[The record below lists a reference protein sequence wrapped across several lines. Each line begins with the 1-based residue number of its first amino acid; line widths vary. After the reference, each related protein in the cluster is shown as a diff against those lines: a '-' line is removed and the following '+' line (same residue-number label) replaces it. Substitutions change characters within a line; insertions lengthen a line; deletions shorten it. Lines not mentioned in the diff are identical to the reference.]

1 METLLAYTDAT
12 SYFPGDQVKLFINS
26 PAKFGFAETINL
38 FKPNQN
44 VKLTRTVTN
53 GDYTL
58 KCQINQTG
66 STPGIF
72 VTAKLDSK
80 IVKIFWDI
88 STSGSFTVNPHIVDM
103 LGNKIYGVDMLSNV
117 IESGT
122 NYVTLELPTQLPIQL
137 PIQLKIFF
145 LTRGKFV
152 QGDFFNLNNFYVF
165 NVVSRASMDTT
176 IQLYGVDKKLVLS
189 YIEPNSIDQEFIKES
204 FAEGCKWKQTS
215 SFVLPLNLKSGY
227 YFIKVNYGSFFYLPI
242 IVKTTNPVPGSVLL
256 LANSNTWNAYN
267 AWSGSEGSM
276 SAYSWVPSPT
286 YSTNTKYKT
295 KNTSTF
301 VANRLS
307 FNRPDPRLNSE
318 ITNYMRYDINKI
330 TYLSHLLYSELYL
343 VLYLTQLSIPYHVI
357 SDIDLHKATLTDI
370 SGYASSKLFVIQVH
384 PEYWSEKM
392 LYNYNLIY
400 SRMSTNLMYLGANG
414 MYWKVVIDQSTRS
427 MEVRK
432 DGSTHLLDGTPGG
445 LYIKLSKSGYYKSKP
460 NMLMIEDMLKIYYEH
475 TYSRVKGKFN
485 QPFIVSNPLSPIFEG
500 VDGISSGLKI
510 CYINHNSDLISSGA
524 SGWEV
529 DKSHI
534 SANTKYVIASNE
546 DKLSDVIFVNDLPIK
561 ILSVGSITFTGSI
574 LYDINS
580 YLIVWNFFKQIGLV
594 TN

>member
-1 METLLAYTDAT
+1 MDTLLAYTDAT
-12 SYFPGDQVKLFINS
+12 SYFPGDQVKLYINS

-58 KCQINQTG
+58 RCQINQIG

-72 VTAKLDSK
+72 VTTKLDSQ

-88 STSGSFTVNPHIVDM
+88 STSGSFMVNPHIVDM
-103 LGNKIYGVDMLSNV
+103 SGNKIYGIDMLSNV

-122 NYVTLELPTQLPIQL
+122 NYVTLQLRTSIT
-137 PIQLKIFF
+137 QLKIFF
-145 LTRGKFV
+145 LSRGKFV
-152 QGDFFNLNNFYVF
+152 QGDFFDLNNFYVF
-165 NVVSRASMDTT
+165 NVVSKTSMDTI
-176 IQLYGVDKKLVLS
+176 IQLYGVDKKLVLQ
-189 YIEPNSIDQEFIKES
+189 YTERNSIDQEFIKES

-215 SFVLPLNLKSGY
+215 SFILPSNLKSGY
-227 YFIKVNYGSFFYLPI
+227 YFIKINYGSFFYLPI
-242 IVKTTNPVPGSVLL
+242 IVKTLNPIPGSVLL

-267 AWSGSEGSM
+267 AWSGLDGSM
-276 SAYSWVPSPT
+276 SAYSWVPSST
-286 YSTNTKYKT
+286 YSDNSKYKT
-295 KNTSTF
+295 KDTATF

-307 FNRPDPRLNSE
+307 FNRPDSRLNSE
-318 ITNYMRYDINKI
+318 ITNYMRHDINKI

-357 SDIDLHKATLTDI
+357 SDIDLHKATLIDI
-370 SGYASSKLFVIQVH
+370 SGYASSKLFVLQVH
-384 PEYWSEKM
+384 PEYWTEKM

-400 SRMSTNLMYLGANG
+400 SGMSTNLMYLGGNA

-427 MEVRK
+427 MEIKK

-445 LYIKLSKSGYYKSKP
+445 LYIKLSNSGYYKSKS
-460 NMLMIEDMLKIYYEH
+460 NMRMIEDMLKIYYEH
-475 TYSRVKGKFN
+475 TYSRVIGSFN
-485 QPFIVSNPLSPIFEG
+485 QPYIVSKPLSPIFEG
-500 VDGISSGLKI
+500 INEICLGLKI
-510 CYINHNSDLISSGA
+510 CYTNRNSDLIGSGA
-524 SGWEV
+524 CGWEV
-529 DKSHI
+529 DKSHN
-534 SANTKYVIASNE
+534 SANAKYVIASNE
-546 DKLSDVIFVNDLPIK
+546 DKLSDIIYVNDLPIK

-580 YLIVWNFFKQIGLV
+580 YLIIWNFFKQIGLV